1 MRPFLSCCFAT
12 FAVCALVWVADARAA
27 EISKGPQ
34 GSKGAQGSKGTKAKP
49 DLVEEA
55 RPPGPSTPPA
65 AAGPGDIFERGR
77 IAFDRG
83 EYARAIELLRP
94 MLYPGIRLD
103 EESQVV
109 RSHRML
115 GVAHLFENQPSEARQ
130 EFLRLLELRPDYRFD
145 PLLDPPRVV
154 DFFNEILRDQE
165 AQIASLERRRNEAEK
180 AEANRVK
187 PRPNQILERNYER
200 HSLAVALIPFGA
212 GQFQNGQANKGWM
225 FMGAESALAV
235 VSLAAFTTNFLLY
248 GTSYTLPCKN
258 EPNLS
263 GGASGR
269 CDTADVDRTAEE
281 RSSLLLNV
289 QLVSGGLFFAVATWG
304 VVDALLHHKE
314 TVMVGAPRLVPASGT
329 ELSQRTGL
337 KVSVF
342 PALLGDRLGGGLAL
356 RF

>member
-1 MRPFLSCCFAT
+1 MRPSLSCCLAT
-12 FAVCALVWVADARAA
+12 CALCTLIWVENARAA
-27 EISKGPQ
+27 P
-34 GSKGAQGSKGTKAKP
+34 KP
-49 DLVEEA
+49 KPV
-55 RPPGPSTPPA
+55 RVQTPPPPEPEPTLAPDRAPSATA
-65 AAGPGDIFERGR
+65 AETFERGR

-94 MLYPGIRLD
+94 MLYPDIRFD

-165 AQIASLERRRNEAEK
+165 SQIASLERRRHEAEK
-180 AEANRVK
+180 AEAQRVK
-187 PRPNQILERNYER
+187 PRPQQILERNYQR

-212 GQFQNGQANKGWM
+212 GQFQNGQASKGWM
-225 FMGAESALAV
+225 FMGAESALAA

-248 GTSYTLPCKN
+248 GTNYTLRCKKM
-258 EPNLS
+258 PAVT
-263 GGASGR
+263 GGASGD
-269 CDTADVDRTAEE
+269 CATEDVDRTPEE
-281 RSSLLLNV
+281 RSALLLNV

-304 VVDALLHHKE
+304 VVDALLHHDNV
-314 TVMVGAPRLVPASGT
+314 VMVGSPRLVPVSGT
-329 ELSQRTGL
+329 KALPHEGV
-337 KVSVF
+337 KVSLF
-342 PALLGDRLGGGLAL
+342 PAMVGDRLGAGLAL